1 MNNICPKCGLKLE
14 LCVCESIAKETQLV
28 TVKIVKRRFGKLTT
42 LVEGIDNKA
51 VNLKELAKK
60 LKEKLACGGTVKD
73 GVIELQGNHGQ
84 HVKQELIKLGF
95 ETDSIKVVTL

>member
-1 MNNICPKCGLKLE
+1 MNTICPKCGLKLE
-14 LCVCESIAKETQLV
+14 LCVCESIAKETQIV
-28 TVKIVKRRFGKLTT
+28 MVKAVKRRFGKLTT

-60 LKEKLACGGTVKD
+60 LKEKLACGGTVKK
-73 GVIELQGNHGQ
+73 GVIELQGNHVL

-95 ETDSIKVVTL
+95 AQDSIKIS

>member
-1 MNNICPKCGLKLE
+1 MNTICPKCGLKLE
-14 LCVCESIAKETQLV
+14 LCVCESIAKETQIV
-28 TVKIVKRRFGKLTT
+28 IVKAVKRRFGKLIT

-60 LKEKLACGGTVKD
+60 LKEKLACGGTVKE
-73 GVIELQGNHGQ
+73 GIIELQGSHVQ

-95 ETDSIKVVTL
+95 SSESIKTIG